1 MVKKS
6 FLIFSSLIFLFLI
19 VFSSFVSAIP
29 VILSDQGTDVRDIS
43 TGNLLTSGHL
53 TVQVWDSASGGTK
66 IYEQYFTNAIINGS
80 WNVMLNNSLD
90 LEYGKTYYKDYLIN
104 GDNLVFDGNDRLEFM
119 SPLGLINNISK
130 INFSII
136 SSCASGSAIRK
147 INEDGTVT
155 CESVGGGSG
164 GGWTNDSSG
173 IYSTLNVSVTGN
185 LSVSDSGFFNY
196 LGSLVSRITKLFVQD
211 VDILNNVSVGGNL
224 SVSGQTFVTGN
235 LTTNEG
241 IVANYFCNSTN
252 CYTIADFLT
261 SSGVSTYN
269 ATYALWAYN
278 QTGSAS
284 AYDYNHTSAVEGL
297 YGMYFYNMSDGSY
310 NATYDKWAYN
320 QSDSIWHYN
329 QTYSGS
335 IYNATYESTYNATY
349 ESTYNATYA
358 LWAYN
363 ETYSGSTYNETYALW
378 AYNQTISSEYNYN
391 QTQPFTDWLSTFL
404 YNYNQTY
411 SGSTYN
417 TTYESTYNETYALW
431 AYNQTGIGANVING
445 TLLDITNI
453 TNFNY
458 NYNQTYSGS
467 TYNVSY
473 ESTYNATYEST
484 YNATYESTYNTTY
497 ESTFNATYALWAY
510 NMTGSASAYDYNH
523 TSAVEGLYGMYF
535 YNMSD
540 GSYNATYALWAY
552 NQSDS
557 IWHYNQTDAAVPYT
571 GAAKDVNLGVNNF
584 TTKGILTIGQDYEQ
598 QIIPVNVLINGTSF
612 FNSNVFNTNY
622 VEIIPGEA
630 SLGVGTYFNTPVF
643 QASTNP
649 ISILYGNNFATS
661 TLENGGDYEGMWLS
675 SIKSTSTINANS
687 EVDKIYGV
695 DSTLS
700 IAGNVSDSAFSFYA
714 GKDVTGIV
722 NNLYGLYI
730 EDFSKGTLEGD
741 GATIGTNSYAIY
753 SAGGDVYLDKT
764 DLTVV
769 GDTNITENLRI
780 EGNLSVKR
788 PYWNGY
794 DNSTQVFANTA
805 NVQVINISNN
815 VDYDSYGIHVVGNQN
830 LTFDQ
835 TGDYLCV
842 LSPEFYQA
850 AGTNKII
857 TFWFQKNGVDVAWS
871 NSRYTIVNGQYFAPS
886 ITYQFDIHNP
896 LTDNIRFMWY
906 SDSTATQIV
915 SISGLTSPTRPAIPG
930 ILLNCQK
937 VSETT

>member
-1 MVKKS
+1 
-6 FLIFSSLIFLFLI
+6 
-19 VFSSFVSAIP
+19 
-29 VILSDQGTDVRDIS
+29 
-43 TGNLLTSGHL
+43 
-53 TVQVWDSASGGTK
+53 
-66 IYEQYFTNAIINGS
+66 
-80 WNVMLNNSLD
+80 
-90 LEYGKTYYKDYLIN
+90 
-104 GDNLVFDGNDRLEFM
+104 
-119 SPLGLINNISK
+119 
-130 INFSII
+130 
-136 SSCASGSAIRK
+136 
-147 INEDGTVT
+147 
-155 CESVGGGSG
+155 
-164 GGWTNDSSG
+164 
-173 IYSTLNVSVTGN
+173 
-185 LSVSDSGFFNY
+185 
-196 LGSLVSRITKLFVQD
+196 
-211 VDILNNVSVGGNL
+211 
-224 SVSGQTFVTGN
+224 
-235 LTTNEG
+235 
-241 IVANYFCNSTN
+241 
-252 CYTIADFLT
+252 
-261 SSGVSTYN
+261 
-269 ATYALWAYN
+269 
-278 QTGSAS
+278 
-284 AYDYNHTSAVEGL
+284 
-297 YGMYFYNMSDGSY
+297 
-310 NATYDKWAYN
+310 
-320 QSDSIWHYN
+320 
-329 QTYSGS
+329 
-335 IYNATYESTYNATY
+335 
-349 ESTYNATYA
+349 
-358 LWAYN
+358 
-363 ETYSGSTYNETYALW
+363 
-378 AYNQTISSEYNYN
+378 
-391 QTQPFTDWLSTFL
+391 
-404 YNYNQTY
+404 
-411 SGSTYN
+411 
-417 TTYESTYNETYALW
+417 
-431 AYNQTGIGANVING
+431 
-445 TLLDITNI
+445 
-453 TNFNY
+453 
-458 NYNQTYSGS
+458 
-467 TYNVSY
+467 
-473 ESTYNATYEST
+473 
-484 YNATYESTYNTTY
+484 
-497 ESTFNATYALWAY
+497 
-510 NMTGSASAYDYNH
+510 
-523 TSAVEGLYGMYF
+523 
-535 YNMSD
+535 NMSD